1 MNIGQGMVVRAVA
14 FGAAL
19 SLSLVGIGFLAFG
32 MFSALLPICG
42 ATGAAFITA
51 FACMSIAAL
60 VVIAVVSRA
69 PQVHAVAPPS
79 AAVPATNND
88 HIINA
93 LSELAHEHPLMA
105 VCCAAVLGATGGG
118 TKPR

>member
-1 MNIGQGMVVRAVA
+1 MNIGQGMVVRVVV

-19 SLSLVGIGFLAFG
+19 SLSLTGIGFFAFG

-69 PQVHAVAPPS
+69 PQAHVAPPT
-79 AAVPATNND
+79 AAVPVANND

-93 LSELAHEHPLMA
+93 LSELAQEHPLMA